1 MVAMPTLLLSTLDLP
16 AAPALA
22 EAARRSGWCVFALDK
37 SPSPRTS
44 GQIVF
49 YGGSDVALS
58 VAARFRLALL
68 EPPLDLLTRLPLE
81 FRLRAV
87 EYGTYRDLTRLK
99 VPAFIKPADPLN
111 KAFDAGVSTDIRT
124 LRIPKNIDSDTPI
137 LLAEPV
143 EWLAEY
149 RCFILNKKVA
159 AMSPYLSFGR
169 PVWRPYKQGCEEARE
184 SSHVRA
190 FCERLFSQSRVAFPP
205 AFVMDVGLIEERGW
219 AVVEFN
225 PAWCS
230 GLLGANPE
238 RVLAVLQRAC
248 QDVEKLSETDRV
260 WIVARNVTE
269 RISERESSTRE

>member
-1 MVAMPTLLLSTLDLP
+1 MPTLLLSTLDLP

-22 EAARRSGWCVFALDK
+22 EAARRSGWRVFAFDK
-37 SPSPRTS
+37 NPSPRTS
-44 GQIVF
+44 GQVVF
-49 YGGSDVALS
+49 YGGADVALS

-87 EYGTYRDLTRLK
+87 EYGTYRDLSRLK
-99 VPAFIKPADPLN
+99 APAFIKPADPLN
-111 KAFDAGVSTDIRT
+111 KAFDAGVSTDS
-124 LRIPKNIDSDTPI
+124 RILSVPKNVDSDTPI

-143 EWLAEY
+143 QWLAEY
-149 RCFILNKKVA
+149 RCFILDKKVA

-169 PVWRPYKQGCEEARE
+169 PVWRPYKQGGEEAKE

-190 FCERLFSQSRVAFPP
+190 FCERLFSQARVEFPP
-205 AFVMDVGLIEERGW
+205 AFVMDVGLIEDRGW

-225 PAWCS
+225 PVWCS
-230 GLLGANPE
+230 GLLGVNPQ

-248 QDVEKLSETDRV
+248 QDVEKLSGPDRV
-260 WIVARNVTE
+260 WVIPRGGTG
-269 RISERESSTRE
+269 RISERESSTRGQ